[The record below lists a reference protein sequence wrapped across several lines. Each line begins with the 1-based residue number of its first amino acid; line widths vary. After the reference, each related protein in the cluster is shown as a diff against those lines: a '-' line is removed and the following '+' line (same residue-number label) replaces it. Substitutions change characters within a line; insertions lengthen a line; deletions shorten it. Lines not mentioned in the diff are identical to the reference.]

1 MAPLLPKI
9 AGEVIHKGKNLNK
22 GTFNEGKEDLF
33 NYTINLWVEL
43 RAFYYT
49 LLFEINIKAL

>member
-9 AGEVIHKGKNLNK
+9 ASEVIHKGKPLNK
-22 GTFNEGKEDLF
+22 GTFNEAKEDLF

-49 LLFEINIKAL
+49 LLLEINIKAL